1 MDNPE
6 ANQPLSKMSRR
17 AFIKAGLSL
26 LGVTCLEPVARI
38 GRAVAK
44 NPAESSA
51 ESPLTMVQYLS
62 FYTKAASENTLKL
75 PDGRLAIVPSP
86 VYANGIYGRDS
97 FYAALGLGDAGLIEG
112 CYRWFEETQN
122 QETGQIAS
130 SVAFSPED
138 QSLEPKDDE
147 TTLLYLSWS
156 ALVQRQ
162 GQPINPDSIAKA
174 FNFVQNHVREGFYV
188 SQPGPFRYW
197 ADTLVV
203 QRPDVISYNQGLY
216 VVALESLRQIGL
228 ENITSQMVQ
237 SAKDNYQSLYKPWLG
252 FVSQSR
258 DVPVQDLS
266 VLFPESLHRY
276 LFNKGILSDD
286 MILKTVDHHLET
298 AGVYSRSGKL
308 AGLKI
313 TAGADGGFLSSERFS
328 VPDLATPGD
337 YQNGGYWPLWTLSEL
352 ALAYEISGD
361 EKYKSAIAELLKTEL
376 GKDGQ
381 SKEFIRLVPDSLGD
395 FDSFRSPY
403 SWNVLFVPFAQ
414 RAGL

>member
-1 MDNPE
+1 MG
-6 ANQPLSKMSRR
+6 RR
-17 AFIKAGLSL
+17 TFIKAGFSL
-26 LGVTCLEPVARI
+26 LGAACLEPVAKI

-44 NPAESSA
+44 NPVESPI
-51 ESPLTMVQYLS
+51 ESPLTMAQYLS
-62 FYTKAASENTLKL
+62 FYTRAALENTSKL

-97 FYAALGLGDAGLIEG
+97 FYAALGLGDAKLIEG

-130 SVAFSPED
+130 AVAFSPED

-147 TTLLYLSWS
+147 TTLLYLPWS
-156 ALVQRQ
+156 ALIQRQ
-162 GQPINPDSIAKA
+162 GRPINPDSIAKA
-174 FNFVQNHVREGFYV
+174 FEFVQSHVRDGFYV

-216 VVALESLRQIGL
+216 TVALESLRQIGL

-258 DVPVQDLS
+258 DVSVQDLS
-266 VLFPESLHRY
+266 VLFPESLHRH
-276 LFNKGILSDD
+276 LFNKGILPDD
-286 MILKTVDHHLET
+286 VISRTVNHHLET
-298 AGVYSRSGKL
+298 AGVYFRSGKL

-313 TAGADGGFLSSERFS
+313 TAGADGGFLPPERFS
-328 VPDLATPGD
+328 VPDLAAPGD

-352 ALAYEISGD
+352 ALAYEVSGD
-361 EKYKSAIAELLKTEL
+361 GKYKSAIAELLETEL

-381 SKEFIRLVPDSLGD
+381 SKEFMRLTHDNLGD

-403 SWNVLFVPFAQ
+403 SWNVLFVPFAK